1 MHVLHGPCCREYS
14 LRPLNLSSLITRITH
29 IKFLKIKSHLPHAL
43 SLWAACSRDADHT
56 PSDPPPP
63 AKERPDTAAQY
74 KIQLEGTI
82 PAPLFLKKNCH
93 QLLFWL
99 PRPTSAW
106 GRPIQLPLARSCHRF
121 KKSGSRLGAVCWIAP
136 HWI

>member
-1 MHVLHGPCCREYS
+1 MHCLCGRLVVGTPTIHS
-14 LRPLNLSSLITRITH
+14 QIH
-29 IKFLKIKSHLPHAL
+29 HLQPI
-43 SLWAACSRDADHT
+43 
-56 PSDPPPP
+56 P